1 MCSPEPARPW
11 ISFPELILIL
21 SHSPHRA
28 KSPDRLFAPCS
39 VASKLLGGTPTAA
52 SATAM
57 GSTAQTTTV
66 RQLASFD
73 SGAFVGSSWSRPAT
87 ATSPCSTVG
96 RFAGELIHGR
106 REPTCACY
114 KGRSP
119 DSSEHPGSLTPSFS
133 YPLSCQ
139 SKRGGRLQPLRSA
152 RPPARP
158 GQFRRTK
165 TSPALPNATV

>member
-1 MCSPEPARPW
+1 
-11 ISFPELILIL
+11 
-21 SHSPHRA
+21 
-28 KSPDRLFAPCS
+28 
-39 VASKLLGGTPTAA
+39 
-52 SATAM
+52 M
-57 GSTAQTTTV
+57 GSTAQTTTA

-106 REPTCACY
+106 REPTWTCY
-114 KGRSP
+114 KGRSS
-119 DSSEHPGSLTPSFS
+119 DSSEHPGSFTPSFS
-133 YPLSCQ
+133 YPLSRQ

-152 RPPARP
+152 RPPPRP

-165 TSPALPNATV
+165 TSPALPNATVRLHLNPRSCLASQTQLGTTMAGIPKSTEASPPPRSSPPATPSTPGDPTTTGRTA